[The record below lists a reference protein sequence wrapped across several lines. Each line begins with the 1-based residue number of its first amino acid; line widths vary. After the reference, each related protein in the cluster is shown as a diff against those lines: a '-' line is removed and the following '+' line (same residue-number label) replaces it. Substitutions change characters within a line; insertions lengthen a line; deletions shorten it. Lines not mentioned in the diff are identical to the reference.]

1 MSNDTVPAAAIG
13 LPKSNRR
20 LFLVAGSA
28 AALTATLKGIA
39 NAATTVDAEIIA
51 LSEEVLRLN
60 AIADEITETRIE
72 PFTEQ
77 FMDILDPHKEGALD
91 WDTRAKAAWGYSREV
106 GRCAAIEEV
115 ESVDEQADAVFKR
128 MLAIP
133 CTTQAGRAAKV
144 RAFLIHV
151 GRSDWR
157 GPDGPLEWPES
168 QARALLGEFAG
179 MSAEELADV

>member
-1 MSNDTVPAAAIG
+1 MSNDIVRASATG

-20 LFLVAGSA
+20 LFLVAGTA
-28 AALTATLKGIA
+28 MALTATLKGIA
-39 NAATTVDAEIIA
+39 NAAQSGDAEIIA
-51 LSEEVLRLN
+51 LSAEVLRLN
-60 AIADEITETRIE
+60 EVADEITETRIE

-77 FMDILDPHKEGALD
+77 FMDILDPHKEGARD

-115 ESVDEQADAVFKR
+115 EKVDEQADAVFKR

-179 MSAEELADV
+179 ISAEELADV